1 MSVTRRLFPVGA
13 SPAEETPHF
22 FHGLL
27 EPSEPL
33 RRSQPEPDPR
43 LTPPMPNPSSI
54 EAVLLHA
61 SVSPASSV
69 SSA

>member
-1 MSVTRRLFPVGA
+1 MSVIRRLFPVGA
-13 SPAEETPHF
+13 SPAEETPHV

-33 RRSQPEPDPR
+33 GRSQPEPDSR
-43 LTPPMPNPSSI
+43 LTPPMPSPSSI